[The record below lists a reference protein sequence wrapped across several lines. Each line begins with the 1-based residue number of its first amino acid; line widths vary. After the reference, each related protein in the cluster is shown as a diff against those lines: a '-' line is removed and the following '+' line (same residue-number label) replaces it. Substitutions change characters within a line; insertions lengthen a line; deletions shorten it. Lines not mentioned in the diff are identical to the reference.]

1 VEEAL
6 MGEIVRLH
14 AKDGHTLDAYA
25 VQTGVPATAGLVIVQ
40 EIFGVNAHIR
50 EVAERYAEDGFVTI
64 APALFDRIEPGVD
77 LEYSDAEMQRGR
89 QLGGKFD
96 PERGV
101 DDIAAAVEWL
111 RSFGRFGPF
120 GVGVVGYCLGGTM
133 AWLSAARLPIDA
145 AVGYYGGNITRYL
158 GERPKV
164 PVMLHFG
171 EQDKHIPASEVDKIA
186 EEYREVQI
194 FRYPAGHAFNRD
206 GSAGYSASC
215 AMRARERTLEFLHKH
230 LR

>member
-1 VEEAL
+1 
-6 MGEIVRLH
+6 MGETVQLH
-14 AKDGHTLDAYA
+14 AKDGHALDAYA
-25 VQTGVPATAGLVIVQ
+25 VQPGAPATAGLVIVQ

-64 APALFDRIEPGVD
+64 APAIFDRIEPGVELGNED
-77 LEYSDAEMQRGR
+77 EDRQRAMA
-89 QLGGKFD
+89 LLAKFD
-96 PERGV
+96 MEKAM

-111 RSFGRFGPF
+111 RGLDVK
-120 GVGVVGYCLGGTM
+120 VGVVGYCLGGTL

-145 AVGYYGGNITRYL
+145 AVGYYGGRITQYL

-171 EQDKHIPASEVDKIA
+171 EQDQHIPQSEIDAIA
-186 EEYREVQI
+186 KTYPGVPI
-194 FRYPAGHAFNRD
+194 YTYPAGHGFNRE

-215 AMRARERTLEFLHKH
+215 ATRARARTLEFLREH

>member
-1 VEEAL
+1 
-6 MGEIVRLH
+6 MGELVQLH

-50 EVAERYAEDGFVTI
+50 AMAERYAEDGFVTI
-64 APALFDRIEPGVD
+64 APALFDRLEPGMELSYD
-77 LEYSDAEMQRGR
+77 EADRQRGM
-89 QLGGKFD
+89 QLAGKFD
-96 PERGV
+96 FEPAVE
-101 DDIAAAVEWL
+101 DIAAAVEWL
-111 RSFGRFGPF
+111 RSFSRFGPF
-120 GVGVVGYCLGGTM
+120 GVGVVGYCLGGTL

-145 AVGYYGGNITRYL
+145 AVGYYGGRIAQYL
-158 GERPKV
+158 GEQPKV

-171 EQDKHIPASEVDKIA
+171 EEDQHIPASDVDKIA
-186 EEYREVQI
+186 ETHPEVQI
-194 FRYPAGHAFNRD
+194 YRYPAGHAFNRE

-215 AMRARERTLEFLHKH
+215 ATRARERTLAFLREH

>member
-1 VEEAL
+1 
-6 MGEIVRLH
+6 MGEMVRLH
-14 AKDGHTLDAYA
+14 AKDGHALDAYA
-25 VQTGVPATAGLVIVQ
+25 VQPGGPTTAGLVIVQ

-50 EVAERYAEDGFVTI
+50 EVAEGYAEDGFVTI
-64 APALFDRIEPGVD
+64 APALFDRMEPGVD
-77 LEYSDAEMQRGR
+77 LGYGDAEMQRGR
-89 QLGGKFD
+89 QLAGKFD
-96 PERGV
+96 SERAV

-145 AVGYYGGNITRYL
+145 AVGYYGGNITHYL
-158 GERPKV
+158 GERPKA

-194 FRYPAGHAFNRD
+194 FRYPAGHAFNRN
-206 GSAGYSASC
+206 GSAGYDEISAL
-215 AMRARERTLEFLHKH
+215 RARERTLAFLHEH